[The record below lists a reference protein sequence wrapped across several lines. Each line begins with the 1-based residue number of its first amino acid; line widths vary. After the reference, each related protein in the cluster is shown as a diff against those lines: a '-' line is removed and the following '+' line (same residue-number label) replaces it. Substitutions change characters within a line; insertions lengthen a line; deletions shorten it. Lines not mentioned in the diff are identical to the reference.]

1 MEHGGV
7 LFLPTMRCI
16 HAMHAAGGGAVQCGW
31 RLSLPV
37 LDPAAVLT
45 LAVFQQPGR
54 SSRTS
59 AVLRTGL
66 LVKDA
71 VRDAFSTTLQVGCTQ
86 LGSLCFRK
94 GLLENC

>member
-1 MEHGGV
+1 M
-7 LFLPTMRCI
+7 LCTT
-16 HAMHAAGGGAVQCGW
+16 AAGDGAAECGW

-54 SSRTS
+54 SMTAS

-71 VRDAFSTTLQVGCTQ
+71 VRDAFSTTLQVGSTQ
-86 LGSLCFRK
+86 LGSLRRGA
-94 GLLENC
+94 GLLACCCCTACVPM